1 MLIIYNVIISYM
13 ATDIHRWK
21 IFLQNLSSQCSGFVL
36 ISMKPLNLSLKEDII
51 DQITA
56 THIRKWDD
64 YYLLYYIECL
74 TTLYSNPFIFW
85 SISQCMKFH
94 VTWKDLFTT
103 KLCVA
108 LCEKK
113 KTYKKRG
120 EVIYVRNVYKII
132 KKLHCKMLPQG

>member
-1 MLIIYNVIISYM
+1 MVIIYNAIISYM

-21 IFLQNLSSQCSGFVL
+21 IFLHNLSSPCLGFVL
-36 ISMKPLNLSLKEDII
+36 ISMKPLNLSLKEGTI

-56 THIRKWDD
+56 THISMWDD

-85 SISQCMKFH
+85 NISKCMKIH
-94 VTWKDLFTT
+94 VTQKDLFIT

-120 EVIYVRNVYKII
+120 EVIYVRNV
-132 KKLHCKMLPQG
+132 CK